1 MADSQTP
8 HSDWTHN
15 VQMVRLWMPPRE
27 DGDHHKSLVN
37 FSKDL
42 DKLLYEWFGPEAIA
56 SFTGFYRANKDW
68 DNVDTPDACLNHPDR
83 GDNTEELD
91 NEP

>member
-1 MADSQTP
+1 MTESQTP

-15 VQMVRLWMPPRE
+15 VQIVRLWMPPMKDDE
-27 DGDHHKSLVN
+27 HHQNLIG

-42 DKLLYEWFGPEAIA
+42 DLLLVKWFGLG
-56 SFTGFYRANKDW
+56 SMSSYMGFYRANIDW
-68 DNVDTPDACLNHPDR
+68 DNVDTPNACMNTPNR
-83 GDNTEELD
+83 GERTPELD